1 MQHTACRYTFKFPFA
16 FCSVTCI
23 QVKKK
28 SVYILRVGCAILLTV
43 LANTA
48 HAQFRVKGT
57 VYDSSRLYPVQS
69 VTVLSSGGKGTI
81 TDVNG
86 DYVIEVG
93 EKDSIWFSFLG
104 KPTIKFPVLKMTD
117 PLHFDISIQVNIL
130 VLKGVTVS
138 PRNYRLDSLQ
148 NRRDYAKIFD
158 YRKPGLRTTT
168 SGPANQVGVGF
179 DLDEIIRMFQFRRN
193 KNMLAFQQRL
203 IQQEQDK
210 FIDHRF
216 NKQLVRRLTNLTGET
231 LDSFMVIYRPPYE
244 FTLVTSDYDFQSY
257 IKKCYEQFK
266 TFEAKKE
273 KSF

>member
-1 MQHTACRYTFKFPFA
+1 MLCF
-16 FCSVTCI
+16 
-23 QVKKK
+23 
-28 SVYILRVGCAILLTV
+28 GCAVLLAL
-43 LANTA
+43 LANRAT
-48 HAQFRVKGT
+48 AQFKVKGT

-69 VTVLSSGGKGTI
+69 VTVLSTGGRGTL

-86 DYVIEVG
+86 DYEIDVG

-104 KPTIKFPVLKMTD
+104 KPTIKFPVLKMND

-138 PRNYRLDSLQ
+138 PRNYRLDSIQ
-148 NRRDYAKIFD
+148 NRRDYSKIFD
-158 YRKPGLRTTT
+158 YRRPGLRTSTPT
-168 SGPANQVGVGF
+168 RADQVGVGF

-193 KNMLAFQQRL
+193 KNMLSFQRRL
-203 IQQEQDK
+203 IEQEQDK

-216 NKQLVRRLTNLTGET
+216 NKQLVRRLTNLSGEA
-231 LDSFMVIYRPPYE
+231 LDSFMVMYRPTYE
-244 FTLVTSDYDFQSY
+244 FALVSSDYDFQSY

-266 TFEAKKE
+266 PVGAKKE

>member
-1 MQHTACRYTFKFPFA
+1 M
-16 FCSVTCI
+16 
-23 QVKKK
+23 KKRFFH
-28 SVYILRVGCAILLTV
+28 ILCAGCTILSL
-43 LANTA
+43 LFGYAAN
-48 HAQFRVKGT
+48 AQFKVKGT

-69 VTVLSSGGKGTI
+69 VTVLSSGGKGSI

-86 DYVIEVG
+86 DYEIEVG

-138 PRNYRLDSLQ
+138 PRNYRLDSIQ

-193 KNMLAFQQRL
+193 KNMLAFQRRL
-203 IQQEQDK
+203 IEQEQDK
-210 FIDHRF
+210 FVDHRF
-216 NKQLVRRLTNLTGET
+216 NKQVVRRLTNLTGDA
-231 LDSFMVIYRPPYE
+231 LDSFMVMYRPPYE
-244 FTLVTSDYDFQSY
+244 FALVTSDYEFQSY
-257 IKKCYEQFK
+257 IKKCFEQFK
-266 TFEAKKE
+266 SLEAKKE

>member
-1 MQHTACRYTFKFPFA
+1 
-16 FCSVTCI
+16 
-23 QVKKK
+23 VKKK
-28 SVYILRVGCAILLTV
+28 FFHILCIGYAV
-43 LANTA
+43 LMMLFAHSAN
-48 HAQFRVKGT
+48 AQFKVKGT
-57 VYDSSRLYPVQS
+57 VYDSSRIYPVQS
-69 VTVLSSGGKGTI
+69 VTVISTGGKGTF

-86 DYVIEVG
+86 DYEIEVG
-93 EKDSIWFSFLG
+93 EKDSVWFSYLG
-104 KPTIKFPVLKMTD
+104 KPTVKFPVLKMTD

-138 PRNYRLDSLQ
+138 PRNYRLDSIQ
-148 NRRDYAKIFD
+148 NRHDYAKIFD

-203 IQQEQDK
+203 IEQEHDK

-216 NKQLVRRLTNLTGET
+216 NKQVVRRLTNLTGDA
-231 LDSFMVIYRPPYE
+231 LDSFMVMYRPTYE
-244 FTLVTSDYDFQSY
+244 FALVTSDYDFQSY

-266 TFEAKKE
+266 SEAKKE